1 MSWRDRRP
9 QPQNTTDALLRRIA
23 DLEKRIAL
31 QEQTGPTSLQLIDF
45 EDYED
50 APYENVN
57 IGETHINWPGV
68 HREARRYDPAIYFHD
83 EKWRALGS
91 NAAVYE
97 IKVFEDDEPNLVKDR
112 AFVWEVP
119 EDLDGGM
126 VMKAGAFVTTAGG
139 DNELEITVD
148 GGGSILDSTI
158 QIPAGEKS
166 SRAGVS
172 PQAEFVVE
180 WGGDQLSIN
189 TLAASGM
196 GLGVWVLVAGS
207 GVGGVLLQGYK
218 GDPGGITNPRGNYDP
233 ATTYEPGDAVFIG
246 GSTYITTVTNVGVI
260 PGVTAGWE
268 DFFMQLTEGTPRS
281 TLNFS
286 LSTGGYNMDTG
297 IKGYKKVPYDAT
309 ISNVTLL
316 ADVPGSVTVDIWKST
331 FGGHPAGP
339 GQSITGGN
347 PATLATQVKSS
358 NSTLTGWNTS
368 IAAGD
373 ILTFYVS
380 AVDAFISRLGVEIEL
395 ERV

>member
-1 MSWRDRRP
+1 MGWRDRRP

-112 AFVWEVP
+112 AFVWEIP

-158 QIPAGEKS
+158 QIPAGEKVF
-166 SRAGVS
+166 SRWRKPTSRVCS
-172 PQAEFVVE
+172 R
-180 WGGDQLSIN
+180 
-189 TLAASGM
+189 
-196 GLGVWVLVAGS
+196 
-207 GVGGVLLQGYK
+207 VG
-218 GDPGGITNPRGNYDP
+218 R
-233 ATTYEPGDAVFIG
+233 
-246 GSTYITTVTNVGVI
+246 
-260 PGVTAGWE
+260 
-268 DFFMQLTEGTPRS
+268 
-281 TLNFS
+281 
-286 LSTGGYNMDTG
+286 
-297 IKGYKKVPYDAT
+297 
-309 ISNVTLL
+309 
-316 ADVPGSVTVDIWKST
+316 
-331 FGGHPAGP
+331 
-339 GQSITGGN
+339 
-347 PATLATQVKSS
+347 
-358 NSTLTGWNTS
+358 
-368 IAAGD
+368 
-373 ILTFYVS
+373 
-380 AVDAFISRLGVEIEL
+380 
-395 ERV
+395 